1 MVETNQD
8 IEMPLYCCQMQRR
21 ITPIL
26 KIRIHQKR
34 RIILYDALDQQD
46 IVL

>member
-1 MVETNQD
+1 
-8 IEMPLYCCQMQRR
+8 MPLNRRHMQRR

-26 KIRIHQKR
+26 KIRIRQKR
-34 RIILYDALDQQD
+34 RIVLYDALDQQD